1 MAFFRGPI
9 LSRVLSV
16 WAENC
21 VRALSCPKELPKKF
35 SAQTD
40 SPRLRI
46 GPLKNAKIDFFRN
59 LEKSTKKRKVA
70 EKWRFFD
77 QKRKISHRY
86 LIQPILAIS
95 VSFEQFVWTFIFFDP
110 KSALLTAFFP
120 GQMPAIFT
128 ILGFI
133 LKGPGGSKQ
142 IAENARSRLKWAE

>member
-16 WAENC
+16 WAENWYGSSLGQDK
-21 VRALSCPKELPKKF
+21 ALTKF

-46 GPLKNAKIDFFRN
+46 GPRKNAKIDFFRN

-95 VSFEQFVWTFIFFDP
+95 VSFEQFVWTFKFFDP
-110 KSALLTAFFP
+110 KSALLTTFFP